1 MPSLDS
7 LIAFLQTVLH
17 ALRSGQIPELGYW
30 TYLIL
35 FVMVAFEGT
44 FAILLGAA
52 AASAGLMRPVPVF
65 FTAAAGNLTADCLW
79 YLLGYFGKTEWIYHF
94 GRRLGVRPQLI
105 ERLKSALMKHATKV
119 MFLAKVTSSFVIPAL
134 VTAGLLRIPFR
145 RWFPYF
151 IISETLWTGSL
162 VLIGYYATESI
173 KRVEQG
179 LHYVFLAIPLV
190 FVVFMIVA
198 GRRLLRSLGGDDVEA
213 AIE

>member
-7 LIAFLQTVLH
+7 LLTFLQAILA
-17 ALRSGQIPELGYW
+17 ALRSGHIPELGYW
-30 TYLIL
+30 TYPLL
-35 FVMVAFEGT
+35 FVLVAFEGT

-79 YLLGYFGKTEWIYHF
+79 YLLGYLGKTEWIFHF
-94 GRRLGVRPQLI
+94 GRRLGVRPALI
-105 ERLKSALMKHATKV
+105 EGLKGALMKHATKV

-179 LHYVFLAIPLV
+179 LHYVFLAIPLI
-190 FVVFMIVA
+190 FVVFMLVA
-198 GRRLLRSLGGDDVEA
+198 GRRLLRALSPDDAKATPE
-213 AIE
+213 

>member
-7 LIAFLQTVLH
+7 VIAFLQEVLA
-17 ALRSGQIPELGYW
+17 ALRSGQLPELGYW
-30 TYLIL
+30 TYPLL
-35 FVMVAFEGT
+35 FVLVAFEGT

-52 AASAGLMRPVPVF
+52 AASAGLMRPLPVF

-79 YLLGYFGKTEWIYHF
+79 YTLGYFGKTEWIYHF
-94 GRRLGVRPQLI
+94 GRRLGVRPGLI
-105 ERLKSALMKHATKV
+105 ERLKAALLKHATKV

-134 VTAGLLRIPFR
+134 VTAGLLRIPFK

-179 LHYVFLAIPLV
+179 LHYVLFIVPLI
-190 FVVFMIVA
+190 FVVFMLVA
-198 GRRLLRSLGGDDVEA
+198 GRRLLSSVGADDTPA
-213 AIE
+213 APE

>member
-7 LIAFLQTVLH
+7 LIAFVHTILQ

-30 TYLIL
+30 TYLLL

-65 FTAAAGNLTADCLW
+65 LTAAAGNLTADCLW
-79 YLLGYFGKTEWIYHF
+79 YLLGYFGKTEWIFHF

-105 ERLKSALMKHATKV
+105 ERMKSALMKHATKV

-151 IISETLWTGSL
+151 IISETLWTGAL

-179 LHYVFLAIPLV
+179 LHYVFLAIPLI

-198 GRRLLRSLGGDDVEA
+198 GRRLLRSLGGDDIEA
-213 AIE
+213 AAE

>member
-7 LIAFLQTVLH
+7 LIAFVQALLTT
-17 ALRSGQIPELGYW
+17 LRSGQLPELGSW
-30 TYLIL
+30 TYLLL
-35 FVMVAFEGT
+35 FVLVAFEGT

-52 AASAGLMRPVPVF
+52 AASAGLMRPLPVF

-79 YLLGYFGKTEWIYHF
+79 YTLGYFGKTEWIYHF
-94 GRRLGVRPQLI
+94 GRRLGVRPDLI
-105 ERLKSALMKHATKV
+105 ERLKSALLKHATRV

-134 VTAGLLRIPFR
+134 VTAGLLRIPFK

-179 LHYVFLAIPLV
+179 LHYVLFIVPLV
-190 FVVFMIVA
+190 FVVFMLVA
-198 GRRLLRSLGGDDVEA
+198 GRRLLNSVSAEDTPA
-213 AIE
+213 AHE

>member
-1 MPSLDS
+1 MPSLDAV
-7 LIAFLQTVLH
+7 LAFLQGILAAV
-17 ALRSGQIPELGYW
+17 RSGHLPELGYW

-35 FVMVAFEGT
+35 FVMVAMEGT
-44 FAILLGAA
+44 IAILLGAA

-79 YLLGYFGKTEWIYHF
+79 YLLGYLGKTEWIFHF
-94 GRRLGVRPQLI
+94 GRRLGVRPELI
-105 ERLKSALMKHATKV
+105 DRLKSALMKHATKV

-134 VTAGLLRIPFR
+134 VTAGLLRIPFK

-179 LHYVFLAIPLV
+179 LHYIFLIIPLV
-190 FVVFMIVA
+190 FVVFMLVA
-198 GRRLLRSLGGDDVEA
+198 GRRLLSSLSTDDAPGASE
-213 AIE
+213 

>member
-1 MPSLDS
+1 MPSLDAVIGFVQGI
-7 LIAFLQTVLH
+7 LA
-17 ALRSGQIPELGYW
+17 ALRSGHIPELGYW
-30 TYLIL
+30 TYAVL
-35 FVMVAFEGT
+35 FAMVAVEGT

-52 AASAGLMRPVPVF
+52 AASAGLMRPLPVF

-79 YLLGYFGKTEWIYHF
+79 YLLGYLGKTEWIYHF
-94 GRRLGVRPQLI
+94 GRRLGVRPELI
-105 ERLKSALMKHATKV
+105 ERLKHSLTKHATKV

-134 VTAGLLRIPFR
+134 VTAGLLRIPFK

-179 LHYVFLAIPLV
+179 LQVVFLIIPLV
-190 FVVFMIVA
+190 FVVFMLVA
-198 GRRLLRSLGGDDVEA
+198 GRRLLSTLGTDDTPTAPE
-213 AIE
+213 

>member
-1 MPSLDS
+1 MPSLDAV
-7 LIAFLQTVLH
+7 IAFVQGILA
-17 ALRSGQIPELGYW
+17 ALRSGHIPELGYW
-30 TYLIL
+30 TYVVL
-35 FVMVAFEGT
+35 FAMVAVEGT

-79 YLLGYFGKTEWIYHF
+79 YLLGYLGKAEWIYHF
-94 GRRLGVRPQLI
+94 GRRLGVRPELI
-105 ERLKSALMKHATKV
+105 ERLKHALTKHATKV
-119 MFLAKVTSSFVIPAL
+119 LFLAKVTSSFVIPAL
-134 VTAGLLRIPFR
+134 VTAGLLRIPFK

-179 LHYVFLAIPLV
+179 LHVVFLIIPLV
-190 FVVFMIVA
+190 FVVFMLVA
-198 GRRLLRSLGGDDVEA
+198 GRRLLNTLGADDTPTAPE
-213 AIE
+213 